1 MWGSLGKRPS
11 SSWCAWSAAPDGR
24 TAQAR
29 IFELA
34 FTGGGGAPGR
44 IVQNVAENSYVRRG
58 DTWQIQRMHVY
69 TILVTDYEMP
79 GQTGLAL
86 ADDFHA
92 HHGDTPVLLVTAY
105 RTHSLE
111 AQILDRPYLR
121 LVQKPVDYA
130 AIHALIH
137 EIAQAGLGAP
147 VAER

>member
-1 MWGSLGKRPS
+1 MVPHAN
-11 SSWCAWSAAPDGR
+11 CSAISILLLDD
-24 TAQAR
+24 
-29 IFELA
+29 ELA
-34 FTGGGGAPGR
+34 FRTSLAESLRDDGHPVRDYGAPAE
-44 IVQNVAENSYVRRG
+44 VPSLADMDDVA
-58 DTWQIQRMHVY
+58 
-69 TILVTDYEMP
+69 ILVTDYEMP